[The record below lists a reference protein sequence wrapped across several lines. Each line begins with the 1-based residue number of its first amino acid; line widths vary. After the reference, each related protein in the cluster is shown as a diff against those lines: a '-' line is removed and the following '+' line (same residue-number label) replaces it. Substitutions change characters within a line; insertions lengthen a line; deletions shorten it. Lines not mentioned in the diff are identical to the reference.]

1 MVVGKKGNSD
11 ISKSC
16 QKARLA
22 QVMIICKQSIDQN
35 YDQRRH
41 PFTLPV
47 GSKIPTEGLIYDGE
61 HGWWVKK
68 KNVLSFLADTLIQSE
83 LQEQLGLGALLKGTA
98 ADFSPS
104 LLRHSNQ
111 RPFGSWTNPRNR

>member
-1 MVVGKKGNSD
+1 MSSVENQSALSNKPFQKNLKTQNTVVGKKGNSD

-22 QVMIICKQSIDQN
+22 QVMMTCQQSIDQN

-61 HGWWVKK
+61 HGC
-68 KNVLSFLADTLIQSE
+68 
-83 LQEQLGLGALLKGTA
+83 
-98 ADFSPS
+98 
-104 LLRHSNQ
+104 
-111 RPFGSWTNPRNR
+111 